1 MSDFYKNDISTVVS
15 IVPFEVREF
24 KPGLYPGSFNIAACL
39 DDREPKMLKVGA
51 SEHLMTIGGKKEP
64 MRIITPSYQVADSI
78 VSDFL
83 DGQLWTTPEEHPGI
97 CWLQGDVLPTAFLK
111 DHKDIY
117 DRIKLQQ
124 RKWFVRICQ
133 QTDNEWKK
141 QQSYRVV
148 STQARFAAQ
157 YLSLEPEWLRTEEV
171 AMSYHKCPACGTMN
185 DPQNAVCSTCR
196 CILDEVKH
204 KMLKFA

>member
-1 MSDFYKNDISTVVS
+1 
-15 IVPFEVREF
+15 
-24 KPGLYPGSFNIAACL
+24 
-39 DDREPKMLKVGA
+39 MLKVGA

-64 MRIITPSYQVADSI
+64 IRIITPSYQVADSI